1 MTSSLWLTAAVF
13 SILAVSVG
21 APLTERQS
29 EQPMQT
35 SEDREMASTR
45 YERGLKQL
53 ERVDGRA
60 GRRVIER
67 LAEISP
73 DLARYTV
80 EYPFGDVYAR
90 SGLGLREREIATIA
104 ALTAMG
110 NARPQLKVHVAAEI
124 NVGLT
129 RREIEE
135 IIIQMSVY
143 AGFPAALNAMTAAD
157 EVFRELDQKEVAPN
171 PNDR

>member
-1 MTSSLWLTAAVF
+1 
-13 SILAVSVG
+13 
-21 APLTERQS
+21 
-29 EQPMQT
+29 
-35 SEDREMASTR
+35 
-45 YERGLKQL
+45 
-53 ERVDGRA
+53 
-60 GRRVIER
+60 VIER

-90 SGLGLREREIATIA
+90 AGLGLREREIATIA
-104 ALTAMG
+104 ALAAMG
-110 NARPQLKVHVAAEI
+110 NARPQLKVHVAAGI

-157 EVFRELDQKEVAPN
+157 EVFRELDQQEAAT
-171 PNDR
+171 DGR